1 MTTEPRP
8 SPIQL
13 TAEIRDA
20 VNGAL
25 ANGTPVVVA
34 YVDARGQPRLSFRGS
49 TQVLSDDQLAIWVRN
64 PEGGLPRALA
74 TNPRITLLYRSPQ
87 PRLLLTFEGR
97 GHVDPTAST
106 RQRVYEQAPEP
117 ERNADPERKGV
128 ALLIDLDQVTGFTAA
143 GRVLMQRS
151 ASLRRSGARGW

>member
-49 TQVLSDDQLAIWVRN
+49 TQVFSDDQFAIWVRN
-64 PEGGLPRALA
+64 LQPR
-74 TNPRITLLYRSPQ
+74 TLL
-87 PRLLLTFEGR
+87 LFEGR
-97 GHVDPTAST
+97 GHIAYTDRCVDS
-106 RQRVYEQAPEP
+106 
-117 ERNADPERKGV
+117 
-128 ALLIDLDQVTGFTAA
+128 
-143 GRVLMQRS
+143 
-151 ASLRRSGARGW
+151 